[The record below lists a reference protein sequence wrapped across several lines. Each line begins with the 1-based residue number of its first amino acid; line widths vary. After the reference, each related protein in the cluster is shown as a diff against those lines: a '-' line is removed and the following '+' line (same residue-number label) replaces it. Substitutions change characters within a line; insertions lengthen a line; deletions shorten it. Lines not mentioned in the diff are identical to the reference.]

1 MFFFIHQHI
10 VDWVIWWFF
19 NPMSRKGFSD
29 ISTHKLLHQ
38 THKYLEV
45 RRVSVCIF
53 KEHKGSSDGWF
64 RNYLYFLDDSC
75 KQIRR
80 VKSQAS
86 TIPLCN
92 RFIRWYHSVVFDT
105 MLFFFFHKKF
115 NSDSPHAWC
124 HCLKWMMMSC
134 VWASAAPL
142 TLFLKKSLSWIKQ
155 CAL

>member
-105 MLFFFFHKKF
+105 MLFFFFIKNLTLILHMRDVIVL
-115 NSDSPHAWC
+115 NGWWC
-124 HCLKWMMMSC
+124 HVCGQVLLLWHF
-134 VWASAAPL
+134 
-142 TLFLKKSLSWIKQ
+142 FLKNLFHE
-155 CAL
+155 